1 MFSELMMEEVTS
13 EPSCIPIRQ
22 SWENGGMSRRLAKLY
37 ERSPIGFAF
46 EDVDEKF
53 LCKFASKDDKSQY
66 DN

>member
-13 EPSCIPIRQ
+13 ESSCILIRQ
-22 SWENGGMSRRLAKLY
+22 SGENGGMSRHLAKLS
-37 ERSPIGFAF
+37 ERSRIGLAF

-53 LCKFASKDDKSQY
+53 LRKFASKDDKPQY